1 MRIEDRFLVDAP
13 KSLVWRAI
21 RDPELVAPCVPG
33 CKRVEVLTPAK
44 YRAIVQVSLGP
55 IKAEFNVEV
64 EIVSETPFE
73 EIRTRSRGE
82 EGGRA
87 SSLSAENIL
96 KIAEVAPD
104 QTEISYSSEVSVFGR
119 LGRFGLAIMQ
129 KKAEAL
135 GREFAEK
142 FRGAVD
148 GLTRAEGS

>member
-1 MRIEDRFLVDAP
+1 MRIEDRFLVDTP